1 MSHLQR
7 WLSIASAERVGRLV
21 ANHLDIGVSLGEK
34 LGAGVWF
41 ESVAFSGGPLQ
52 LMYFFWQRVSPGHF
66 AVPAS

>member
-1 MSHLQR
+1 MSDPQH
-7 WLSIASAERVGRLV
+7 WPGIASAERVGRLV
-21 ANHLDIGVSLGEK
+21 ANRSDIGVSLEEK

-52 LMYFFWQRVSPGHF
+52 LMCFFWQRVSPGHF